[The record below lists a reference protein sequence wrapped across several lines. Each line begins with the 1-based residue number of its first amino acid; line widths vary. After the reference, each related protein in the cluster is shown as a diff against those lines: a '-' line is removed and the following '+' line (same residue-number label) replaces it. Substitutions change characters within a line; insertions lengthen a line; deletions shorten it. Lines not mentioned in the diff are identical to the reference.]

1 MKYYIYTFGVNQWFS
16 IYVKDSVSPDNS
28 RSLDN
33 DTLNSVNCPFVP
45 LARSSFNHHV
55 LILWLGMWL
64 WSTKKK
70 VQVCGLC
77 LNQGHRPLSAWRPS
91 CGVASSAGV
100 VAVCASECLWYHWPL
115 LVLGRDRPMTHTHLR
130 ISQRS
135 ASARVRMMK
144 RCRRCWAGAASLFT
158 RDTPPLCGNSMFLCR
173 SSGFNY
179 F

>member
-1 MKYYIYTFGVNQWFS
+1 MKYYIYIFGVNQWFS

-33 DTLNSVNCPFVP
+33 DTLNSVNCLFVP
-45 LARSSFNHHV
+45 LAQSSFNHHV

-77 LNQGHRPLSAWRPS
+77 LNQGHRLLLAWRPS

-115 LVLGRDRPMTHTHLR
+115 LVLGRDRPMTHTPQDLSKVSVRKSEDDEEMQAVLGRCSLTLYQGHT
-130 ISQRS
+130 SS
-135 ASARVRMMK
+135 AWKQHV
-144 RCRRCWAGAASLFT
+144 FV
-158 RDTPPLCGNSMFLCR
+158 
-173 SSGFNY
+173 
-179 F
+179 